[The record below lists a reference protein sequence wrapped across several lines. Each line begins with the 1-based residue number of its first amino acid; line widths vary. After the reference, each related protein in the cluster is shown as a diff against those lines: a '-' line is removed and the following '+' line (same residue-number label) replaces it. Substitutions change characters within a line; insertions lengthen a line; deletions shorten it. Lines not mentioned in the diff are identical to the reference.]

1 MGRRSTS
8 INLLAFSVAIL
19 SQKPNSRKLAH
30 WAKCLHLGVGQVV
43 SECTSINLLAFSVA
57 ILSQKPN
64 NRKLAHWAKCL
75 HLGVGQVVSECT
87 SSLSGLTG
95 LRISKDSQL
104 VANCNDLPV
113 FKQLGRKALSKVKQN
128 GHFFSCNGSQSCK
141 VEVNSA
147 EQNDG

>member
-19 SQKPNSRKLAH
+19 SQKPNSRKL
-30 WAKCLHLGVGQVV
+30 V
-43 SECTSINLLAFSVA
+43 
-57 ILSQKPN
+57 
-64 NRKLAHWAKCL
+64 HWAKCL

-87 SSLSGLTG
+87 SSLNGLTG

-104 VANCNDLPV
+104 VANCNDLPL

-147 EQNDG
+147 GPE

>member
-19 SQKPNSRKLAH
+19 SQKPNSRKL
-30 WAKCLHLGVGQVV
+30 V
-43 SECTSINLLAFSVA
+43 
-57 ILSQKPN
+57 
-64 NRKLAHWAKCL
+64 HWAKCL

-87 SSLSGLTG
+87 SSLNGLTG

-104 VANCNDLPV
+104 VANCNYLPL

-128 GHFFSCNGSQSCK
+128 GHFFPAMAVSRVK
-141 VEVNSA
+141 
-147 EQNDG
+147 

>member
-19 SQKPNSRKLAH
+19 SQKHNSRKLAH

-43 SECTSINLLAFSVA
+43 SECTSS
-57 ILSQKPN
+57 
-64 NRKLAHWAKCL
+64 
-75 HLGVGQVVSECT
+75 
-87 SSLSGLTG
+87 LTG

-104 VANCNDLPV
+104 VANCNDLPL

-147 EQNDG
+147 GPEE